1 MGRRK
6 RLGKLHISEIFSNF
20 VGRIGPLEWPQ
31 VESKI
36 VCAMMIFSFFFVLFV
51 TSQRTKQ
58 TERTDTIV
66 IHDDVGI
73 RQNPFYAFLFT
84 QHIRLQR

>member
-31 VESKI
+31 VESEI
-36 VCAMMIFSFFFVLFV
+36 VCAMMIFSFFFVLFYTV
-51 TSQRTKQ
+51 THAILSVVGMIARS
-58 TERTDTIV
+58 IV
-66 IHDDVGI
+66 KVFGFIFGVRH
-73 RQNPFYAFLFT
+73 
-84 QHIRLQR
+84 

>member
-20 VGRIGPLEWPQ
+20 VGRIGPMEWPQ

-36 VCAMMIFSFFFVLFV
+36 VCAMMIFSFFFVLFYTV
-51 TSQRTKQ
+51 THAIFSVVGMIARG
-58 TERTDTIV
+58 IV
-66 IHDDVGI
+66 KVFGFIFGAGH
-73 RQNPFYAFLFT
+73 
-84 QHIRLQR
+84 

>member
-20 VGRIGPLEWPQ
+20 VGRIGALEWSQ

-36 VCAMMIFSFFFVLFV
+36 VCAMMIFSFFFVLFYTV
-51 TSQRTKQ
+51 THAIFSVVGLIARG
-58 TERTDTIV
+58 IV
-66 IHDDVGI
+66 KVFGFIFGVEH
-73 RQNPFYAFLFT
+73 
-84 QHIRLQR
+84 

>member
-1 MGRRK
+1 MRRRK

-36 VCAMMIFSFFFVLFV
+36 VCAMMIFSFFFVLFYTV
-51 TSQRTKQ
+51 THAILSVVGLIARG
-58 TERTDTIV
+58 IV
-66 IHDDVGI
+66 KVFGFIFGVRH
-73 RQNPFYAFLFT
+73 
-84 QHIRLQR
+84 

>member
-6 RLGKLHISEIFSNF
+6 RLRKLHISDFFSNF

-36 VCAMMIFSFFFVLFV
+36 VCAMMIFSFFFVLFYTV
-51 TSQRTKQ
+51 THAILSVVGLIARG
-58 TERTDTIV
+58 IV
-66 IHDDVGI
+66 KVFGFIFGVRH
-73 RQNPFYAFLFT
+73 
-84 QHIRLQR
+84 

>member
-20 VGRIGPLEWPQ
+20 VGRIGPLEPLEWPQ

-36 VCAMMIFSFFFVLFV
+36 VCAMMIFSFFFVLFYTV
-51 TSQRTKQ
+51 THAILSVVGMIARG
-58 TERTDTIV
+58 IV
-66 IHDDVGI
+66 KVLGFIFGVG
-73 RQNPFYAFLFT
+73 
-84 QHIRLQR
+84 H

>member
-20 VGRIGPLEWPQ
+20 VGRIGALEWSQ

-36 VCAMMIFSFFFVLFV
+36 VCSMMIFSFFFVLFYTV
-51 TSQRTKQ
+51 THAIFSVVGMIARS
-58 TERTDTIV
+58 IV
-66 IHDDVGI
+66 KVFGFIFGVRH
-73 RQNPFYAFLFT
+73 
-84 QHIRLQR
+84 

>member
-20 VGRIGPLEWPQ
+20 VGRIGALEWSQ

-36 VCAMMIFSFFFVLFV
+36 VCAMMIFSFFFVLFYTV
-51 TSQRTKQ
+51 THAIFSVVGMIARS
-58 TERTDTIV
+58 IV
-66 IHDDVGI
+66 KVFGFIFGVEH
-73 RQNPFYAFLFT
+73 
-84 QHIRLQR
+84 

>member
-20 VGRIGPLEWPQ
+20 VGRIGALEWSQ

-36 VCAMMIFSFFFVLFV
+36 VCAMMIFSFFFVLFY
-51 TSQRTKQ
+51 
-58 TERTDTIV
+58 TITHAILSV
-66 IHDDVGI
+66 VGLI
-73 RQNPFYAFLFT
+73 ARGIVKVFGFIFGVG
-84 QHIRLQR
+84 H